1 MDGTKEFAY
10 HMRRHALRMAYAAGG
25 HASHFGAG
33 MSIIDILAV
42 LYSKHMNLPKPG
54 QEGYEDRDRFILS
67 KGHGVIGYYAALCEA
82 GLIPTEDLDS
92 FENGVSYL
100 FGHPVKNREHGIEF
114 SSGSL
119 GMGLSIGVGLSLA
132 AKKKNSSYR
141 TYVLMGDGEC
151 AEGSIWEAAISASHL
166 GLYNLTAIVDRNGL
180 QLGGRTEE
188 IMDTADLGEKFSGFG
203 WHVIRIDGHDHTEID
218 KAFTEAKNT
227 SGKPTAIIADTKKGY
242 GFSFS
247 EDNNAWHHAVM
258 TEEQYQEAL
267 TELEVSYG
275 SN

>member
-1 MDGTKEFAY
+1 MDGTREYAY
-10 HMRRHALRMAYAAGG
+10 LMRRHALRMAYAAGG

-33 MSIIDILAV
+33 LSIVDILAV
-42 LYSKHMNLPKPG
+42 LYSEHMNLPKPN

-82 GLIPTEDLDS
+82 GWIPEEDLDT

-132 AKKKNSSYR
+132 AKKKDKTYR
-141 TYVLMGDGEC
+141 TYILMGDGEC
-151 AEGSIWEAAISASHL
+151 AEGSVWEAALSAAHL
-166 GLYNLTAIVDRNGL
+166 KLDNLTAIIDRNGL

-188 IMDTADLGEKFSGFG
+188 ILDTSDLGEKFEGFG
-203 WHVIRIDGHDHTEID
+203 WYVIRINGHDHTAINQ
-218 KAFTEAKNT
+218 AFSEAKNT
-227 SGKPTAIIADTKKGY
+227 LDKPTAIIADTKKGY